1 MNKKTI
7 VLNYE
12 QTQIV
17 ESENEKYKRTKFYSV
32 ITEENEEIYL
42 VSEDRKDL
50 ILDVKKA
57 LAYAPR
63 RRPLRHFQYDEVQA
77 MRSEHIHIH
86 LEMNVPDFYEN
97 VECLIL
103 FTQFLHE
110 NDILTLDADRLLA
123 VFPNLKT
130 VCCKENIVI
139 NNVAPKLRV
148 LDPFE
153 VGEYSF
159 ELARAKNFKEAKRYF
174 RILRAFSHK
183 WARFWREVATDY
195 NRKPEDHPKFD
206 PNGPMVYSGM
216 DDLFKVYLLGWYPKG
231 VPLEEDFEKVY
242 AEKYKNFQKAIEL
255 LPIRFQNCDLHEVS
269 EKLYWDLQYV
279 EVDSNPDFDSFFKVL
294 VETELLF
301 PGAAEGIYKDGWI
314 DYDNYDQLCEHL
326 WSMGDKMTAEAVKEM
341 IYSGADA
348 WSIEEYLKKMSAVSS
363 DASYV
368 LYELYKTGHV
378 DTMIAVQDFTLDFP
392 ELKNEEK
399 AAEHAKKCNI
409 KHNI

>member
-1 MNKKTI
+1 MDKKTI

-17 ESENEKYKRTKFYSV
+17 ESENEKYKRIKFYSV

-103 FTQFLHE
+103 LTQFFHE

-159 ELARAKNFKEAKRYF
+159 ELARAKNFKEANRYL

-183 WARFWREVATDY
+183 WAKFWREVARDF
-195 NRKPEDHPKFD
+195 NRKPEDHPAYD
-206 PNGPMVYSGM
+206 PQGTMIYDGM

-231 VPLEEDFEKVY
+231 LPIEDDFEKVY
-242 AEKYKNFQKAIEL
+242 AEKHKNFQKAIEL
-255 LPIRFQNCDLHEVS
+255 LPVRFQNCDLHEVS

-279 EVDSNPDFDSFFKVL
+279 EVDSNPDFDHFFRVL
-294 VETELLF
+294 AEAESLF

-326 WSMGDKMTAEAVKEM
+326 WSMGDEMTAEAVKEM

-348 WSIEEYLKKMSAVSS
+348 RSIEEYLKKMSAVSS

>member
-1 MNKKTI
+1 MDKKTI

-17 ESENEKYKRTKFYSV
+17 ESENEKYKRIKFYSV

-86 LEMNVPDFYEN
+86 LEMNVPDFYDK

-103 FTQFLHE
+103 LTQFFHE

-159 ELARAKNFKEAKRYF
+159 ELARAKNFKEANRYF

-195 NRKPEDHPKFD
+195 NRKPEDHPAYD
-206 PNGPMVYSGM
+206 PQGTMIYDGM

-231 VPLEEDFEKVY
+231 LPIEDDFEKVY
-242 AEKYKNFQKAIEL
+242 AEKHKNFQKAIEI
-255 LPIRFQNCDLHEVS
+255 LPIRFQNCDLHEIG
-269 EKLYWDLQYV
+269 EKFFWDLQYV
-279 EVDSNPDFDSFFKVL
+279 EADSNPDFDRFFRVL
-294 VETELLF
+294 AETELLF

-326 WSMGDKMTAEAVKEM
+326 WSMGDEMTAEAVKEM

-348 WSIEEYLKKMSAVSS
+348 RSIEEYLKKMSAVSS

-378 DTMIAVQDFTLDFP
+378 DTMIAVQDFKLDFP

-399 AAEHAKKCNI
+399 AAEHAKKYNI